1 MISMTNELANNII
14 SSSTRCTQATLRAF
28 GIEGYP
34 HYGSGCLEYLT
45 QNGYKLQE
53 LQHHR
58 GRKLRQASMFRKDLS
73 FLISTKGHAMALING
88 ILVDTERKGFDSR
101 KIENIW
107 IVEREG

>member
-1 MISMTNELANNII
+1 MTPELAENII

-34 HYGSGCLEYLT
+34 FHRSGCLEYYT
-45 QNGYKLQE
+45 KNGFKITEIKE
-53 LQHHR
+53 LQNISLKIFERHYE
-58 GRKLRQASMFRKDLS
+58 RQYNFS
-73 FLISTKGHAMALING
+73 IHTKGHAMALING

-107 IVEREG
+107 IVERIS